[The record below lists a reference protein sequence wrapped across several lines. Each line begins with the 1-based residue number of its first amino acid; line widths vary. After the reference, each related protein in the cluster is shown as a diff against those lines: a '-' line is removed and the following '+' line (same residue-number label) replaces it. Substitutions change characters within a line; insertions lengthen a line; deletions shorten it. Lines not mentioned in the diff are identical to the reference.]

1 MNVRMP
7 IIVGILTVMGRS
19 IVGILKFMSRITN
32 WLLWFTQDFLT
43 FKAKMVLAFNI
54 YEPDKF
60 HAQLSLT

>member
-1 MNVRMP
+1 MGSDV
-7 IIVGILTVMGRS
+7 VGILT

-43 FKAKMVLAFNI
+43 FMARMVLALKI